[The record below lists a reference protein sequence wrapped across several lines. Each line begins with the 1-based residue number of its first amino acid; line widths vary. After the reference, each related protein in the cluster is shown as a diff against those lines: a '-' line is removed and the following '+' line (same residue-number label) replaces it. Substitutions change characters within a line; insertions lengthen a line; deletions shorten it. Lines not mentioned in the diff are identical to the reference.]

1 MMFDAIN
8 RFADTMAAFKSV
20 RESPEGKTEEI
31 DKCIQAFNKSVEQ
44 AKAHKLK
51 AKDKSIQEIYD
62 ASTKVL
68 KDTLDGLTKELE
80 KARNGMQFIQDYEN
94 SLNVVVFGKV
104 KAGKSYLGNLMMGN
118 AIRKLPT
125 KTSYDRLEQPK
136 VNVYDQGT
144 CTTQDK
150 LKEVTEENDA
160 SGGFG
165 FDNRD
170 ATRVSQLFGL
180 GGMTW
185 VDTPGFGSLTEEN
198 QELAR
203 ESVKNADLVIF
214 ASNSDAAGTQQDFQE
229 MKELYDMGKR
239 FLLVLTQSDT
249 LNDCDDDGNII
260 FDDDG
265 NIVQIPAPKSDDNR
279 RTTENCMKETL
290 KKHGIKLGDENI
302 LTISAFL
309 GLTALEKGDEALFE
323 SSNMG
328 KFWNLLSDITKDE
341 GKDLSKKTCGDR
353 VNTALQNLQDK
364 LEDAKKKLLDGNAS
378 REQQERDMKDKAA
391 LTIRDA
397 KDECSQKVASLIQ
410 EKSKKVEETK
420 EPFSAADLKQILS
433 KVVYETVMD
442 ACKKQ
447 FDAMAQMTKLSGYQE
462 KLKLDSIGDLAMRQD
477 KISYTYKR
485 VIEVERDPR
494 GLFEHIGAFFG
505 KDYYTHRTIG
515 ETREKTIDL
524 GVNVQEIQAKA
535 HSSLEKILEKQA
547 PQLIQEIID
556 YYSAPLRKMQDKA
569 LAAIQTAEKE
579 LEQLKC

>member
-8 RFADTMAAFKSV
+8 RFADTMANTVEKFKGV
-20 RESPEGKTEEI
+20 RESAEGKTEEI
-31 DKCIQAFNKSVEQ
+31 DKCIQAFNESVEQ

-80 KARNGMQFIQDYEN
+80 EARNGMQFIQDNED

-118 AIRKLPT
+118 AIRKLST

-136 VNVYDQGT
+136 VEVYDQGT

-165 FDNRD
+165 VDNRE
-170 ATRVSQLFGL
+170 ATRVIQLFHL
-180 GGMTW
+180 GAMTW
-185 VDTPGFGSLTEEN
+185 VDTPGFGSVTNEN

-203 ESVKNADLVIF
+203 EYVKNADLVIF
-214 ASNSDAAGTQQDFQE
+214 PSTSDAAGTKQDFQE
-229 MKELYDMGKR
+229 MKKLCDMGKR
-239 FLLVLTQSDT
+239 CLLVVTQSDT
-249 LNDCDDDGNII
+249 LEEDC
-260 FDDDG
+260 DDDG
-265 NIVQIPAPKSDDNR
+265 NIVQIPVPKSDDDR
-279 RTTENCMKETL
+279 RSTENYMKETL

-309 GLTALEKGDEALFE
+309 GLTALEKGEEDLFE

-328 KFWNLLSDITKDE
+328 KFWNLLSDITEQE
-341 GKDLSKKTCGDR
+341 GTILSKKAFGDR
-353 VNTALQNLQDK
+353 VNTALKSLQGK
-364 LEDAKKKLLDGNAS
+364 LKDAEKKLLEAKKS
-378 REQQERDMKDKAA
+378 QEQKESEMREKADH
-391 LTIRDA
+391 TIRDA

-410 EKSKKVEETK
+410 EKSKEVEETK
-420 EPFSAADLKQILS
+420 EPFSAANLNQILS

-447 FDAMAQMTKLSGYQE
+447 FDALAQMTKLSGYQE

-556 YYSAPLRKMQDKA
+556 YYSAPLREMQDEA
-569 LAAIQTAEKE
+569 FDAIQTAEKE

>member
-136 VNVYDQGT
+136 VKVYDQGT

-165 FDNRD
+165 VDNRG
-170 ATRVSQLFGL
+170 ATRVIQLFHL
-180 GGMTW
+180 GAMTW

-203 ESVKNADLVIF
+203 KHVKNADLVIF

-239 FLLVLTQSDT
+239 FLLVVTQSET
-249 LNDCDDDGNII
+249 LEEDCDDDGNII
-260 FDDDG
+260 
-265 NIVQIPAPKSDDNR
+265 QIPAPKSDDDR
-279 RTTENCMKETL
+279 SKTESYMKETL
-290 KKHGIKLGDENI
+290 KKYGIKLGDENI

-309 GLTALEKGDEALFE
+309 GLTALEKGEEALFE
-323 SSNMG
+323 GSNMG
-328 KFWNLLSDITKDE
+328 KFWNLLSDITEQE
-341 GKDLSKKTCGDR
+341 GTILSKKAFGDR
-353 VNTALQNLQDK
+353 VNTALQSLQDK

-378 REQQERDMKDKAA
+378 REQKERDMKKKAA

-397 KDECSQKVASLIQ
+397 KDECSQKVTNLIQ

-447 FDAMAQMTKLSGYQE
+447 FDAMAQMAKLSGYQE

-494 GLFEHIGAFFG
+494 GFFEHIGAFFG

-556 YYSAPLRKMQDKA
+556 YYSAPLREMQSKA

>member
-8 RFADTMAAFKSV
+8 RFADTMANTVEKFKGV
-20 RESPEGKTEEI
+20 RESAEGKTEEI
-31 DKCIQAFNKSVEQ
+31 DKCIQAFNESVEQ

-80 KARNGMQFIQDYEN
+80 EARNGMQFIQDNED

-136 VNVYDQGT
+136 VKVYDRGT

-165 FDNRD
+165 VDNRE
-170 ATRVSQLFGL
+170 ATRVIQLFHL
-180 GGMTW
+180 GAMTW
-185 VDTPGFGSLTEEN
+185 VDTPGFGSVTNEN

-203 ESVKNADLVIF
+203 EYVKNADLVIF
-214 ASNSDAAGTQQDFQE
+214 PSTSDAAGTKQDFQE
-229 MKELYDMGKR
+229 MKKLCDMGKR
-239 FLLVLTQSDT
+239 CLLVVTQSDT
-249 LNDCDDDGNII
+249 LEEDC
-260 FDDDG
+260 DDDG
-265 NIVQIPAPKSDDNR
+265 NIVQIPVPKSDDDR
-279 RTTENCMKETL
+279 RSTENYMKETL

-309 GLTALEKGDEALFE
+309 GLTALEKGEEDLFE

-328 KFWNLLSDITKDE
+328 KFWNLLSDITEQE
-341 GKDLSKKTCGDR
+341 GTILSKKAFGDR
-353 VNTALQNLQDK
+353 VNTALKSLQGK
-364 LEDAKKKLLDGNAS
+364 LKDAEKKLLEAKKS
-378 REQQERDMKDKAA
+378 QEQKESEMREKAA
-391 LTIRDA
+391 HTIRDA

-447 FDAMAQMTKLSGYQE
+447 FDALAQMTKLSGYQE

-477 KISYTYKR
+477 KISYTRTR
-485 VIEVERDPR
+485 VIEVERNPR
-494 GLFEHIGAFFG
+494 GIWENIGSRIFH
-505 KDYYTHRTIG
+505 KTYYRAKTIG
-515 ETREKTIDL
+515 ETKEETIDL

-556 YYSAPLRKMQDKA
+556 YYSAPLREMQSKA

>member
-8 RFADTMAAFKSV
+8 RFANTMADTVTKFKGV
-20 RESPEGKTEEI
+20 RESAEGKTEEI
-31 DKCIQAFNKSVEQ
+31 EQCIETFNKSVEK

-62 ASTKVL
+62 VSTKVL
-68 KDTLDGLTKELE
+68 KNTLDGLTKELE
-80 KARNGMQFIQDYEN
+80 EARNGMQFIQDYED

-118 AIRKLPT
+118 AIRKLHT

-136 VNVYDQGT
+136 VKVYDQGT

-165 FDNRD
+165 VDNRE
-170 ATRVSQLFGL
+170 ATRVIQLFHL
-180 GGMTW
+180 GAMTW

-203 ESVKNADLVIF
+203 KHVKNADLVIF

-249 LNDCDDDGNII
+249 LDEDCDDDGNII
-260 FDDDG
+260 P
-265 NIVQIPAPKSDDNR
+265 ILVPKSDDDR
-279 RTTENCMKETL
+279 RSTENYMKKALGEN
-290 KKHGIKLGDENI
+290 GIRLGDENI

-309 GLTALEKGDEALFE
+309 GLTALEKGEEALFE

-328 KFWNLLSDITKDE
+328 KFWNLLSDITEQE
-341 GKDLSKKTCGDR
+341 GTILSKKAFGDR
-353 VNTALQNLQDK
+353 VNTALQSLQDK
-364 LEDAKKKLLDGNAS
+364 LKDAEKKLLDGNAS
-378 REQQERDMKDKAA
+378 REQKERDMKKKAA

-447 FDAMAQMTKLSGYQE
+447 FDAMAQMEKLSGYQE

-494 GLFEHIGAFFG
+494 GFFEHIGAFFG

-556 YYSAPLRKMQDKA
+556 YYSAPLREMQDEA
-569 LAAIQTAEKE
+569 LDAIQTAEKE

>member
-8 RFADTMAAFKSV
+8 RFADTMANTVEKFKGV
-20 RESPEGKTEEI
+20 RESAEGKTEEI
-31 DKCIQAFNKSVEQ
+31 GKCIQAFNKSVEQ

-80 KARNGMQFIQDYEN
+80 EARNGMQFILDNEN

-136 VNVYDQGT
+136 VKVYDRGT

-165 FDNRD
+165 VDNRE
-170 ATRVSQLFGL
+170 ATRVIQLFHL
-180 GGMTW
+180 GAMTW

-203 ESVKNADLVIF
+203 EYVKNADLVIF

-249 LNDCDDDGNII
+249 LDEDCDDDGNII
-260 FDDDG
+260 P
-265 NIVQIPAPKSDDNR
+265 ILVPKSDDDR
-279 RTTENCMKETL
+279 RSTENYMKKALGEN
-290 KKHGIKLGDENI
+290 GIRLGDENI

-309 GLTALEKGDEALFE
+309 GLTALEKGEEALFE

-328 KFWNLLSDITKDE
+328 KFWNLLSDITEQE
-341 GKDLSKKTCGDR
+341 GTILSKKAFGDR
-353 VNTALQNLQDK
+353 VNTALQSLQDK
-364 LEDAKKKLLDGNAS
+364 LKDAEKKLLDGNAS
-378 REQQERDMKDKAA
+378 REQKERDMKKKAA

-447 FDAMAQMTKLSGYQE
+447 FDAMAQMEKLSGYQE

-494 GLFEHIGAFFG
+494 GFFEHIGAFFG

-556 YYSAPLRKMQDKA
+556 YYSAPLREMQDEAFDA
-569 LAAIQTAEKE
+569 LQTAEKE

>member
-1 MMFDAIN
+1 M
-8 RFADTMAAFKSV
+8 K
-20 RESPEGKTEEI
+20 
-31 DKCIQAFNKSVEQ
+31 QART
-44 AKAHKLK
+44 HKLK
-51 AKDKSIQEIYD
+51 AQDKSIQEIYD

-80 KARNGMQFIQDYEN
+80 EARSGMQFIQDNEN

-136 VNVYDQGT
+136 VKVYDQGT

-165 FDNRD
+165 VNNRE
-170 ATRVSQLFGL
+170 ATRVIQLFHL
-180 GGMTW
+180 GAMTW

-249 LNDCDDDGNII
+249 LDEDCDDYGNIKPI
-260 FDDDG
+260 L
-265 NIVQIPAPKSDDNR
+265 VPKSDDDR
-279 RTTENCMKETL
+279 RSTENYMKETL

-309 GLTALEKGDEALFE
+309 GLTALEKGEEARFE

-328 KFWNLLSDITKDE
+328 KLWNLLSDITEQE
-341 GKDLSKKTCGDR
+341 GTILSKKAFGDR
-353 VNTALQNLQDK
+353 VNTALQSLQDK
-364 LEDAKKKLLDGNAS
+364 LEDAEKKLLDGNAS
-378 REQQERDMKDKAA
+378 REQKERDMKKKAA

-410 EKSKKVEETK
+410 EKSKEVEETK

-447 FDAMAQMTKLSGYQE
+447 FDAMAQMAKLSGYQE
-462 KLKLDSIGDLAMRQD
+462 KLKLDSIGDLAMRQE
-477 KISYTYKR
+477 KISYTRTR
-485 VIEVERDPR
+485 VIEVERNPR
-494 GLFEHIGAFFG
+494 GIRENIGSRIFH
-505 KDYYTHRTIG
+505 KTYYRAKTIG
-515 ETREKTIDL
+515 ETKEETIDL

-556 YYSAPLRKMQDKA
+556 YYSAPLREMQDEA
-569 LAAIQTAEKE
+569 FDAIQTAEKE

>member
-68 KDTLDGLTKELE
+68 KDTLDGLTKEVE
-80 KARNGMQFIQDYEN
+80 KARNGMHFIQDYEN

-118 AIRKLPT
+118 AIRKLHT

-136 VNVYDQGT
+136 VKVYDQGT

-165 FDNRD
+165 VDNRE
-170 ATRVSQLFGL
+170 ATRVIQLFHL
-180 GGMTW
+180 GAMTW

-203 ESVKNADLVIF
+203 EYVKNADLVIF

-239 FLLVLTQSDT
+239 FLLVLTQSDI
-249 LNDCDDDGNII
+249 LEEDCDDE
-260 FDDDG
+260 G
-265 NIVQIPAPKSDDNR
+265 NIVQNPAPKSDDDR
-279 RTTENCMKETL
+279 RSTENYMKETL

-309 GLTALEKGDEALFE
+309 GLTALEKGEEALFE

-328 KFWNLLSDITKDE
+328 KFWNLLSDITEQE
-341 GKDLSKKTCGDR
+341 GTILSKKAFGDR
-353 VNTALQNLQDK
+353 VNTALQSLQDK
-364 LEDAKKKLLDGNAS
+364 LEDAEKKLLDGNAS
-378 REQQERDMKDKAA
+378 REQKERDMKKKAA

-410 EKSKKVEETK
+410 EKSKEVEETK

-447 FDAMAQMTKLSGYQE
+447 FDALAQMTKLSGYQE

-494 GLFEHIGAFFG
+494 GFFEHIGAFFG

-556 YYSAPLRKMQDKA
+556 YYSAPLREMQSKA

>member
-8 RFADTMAAFKSV
+8 RFANTMADTVTKFKGV
-20 RESPEGKTEEI
+20 RESAEGKTEEI
-31 DKCIQAFNKSVEQ
+31 EQCIETFNKSVEK

-62 ASTKVL
+62 VSTKVL
-68 KDTLDGLTKELE
+68 KNTLDGLKKELE
-80 KARNGMQFIQDYEN
+80 EAKDGMQFIQDYED

-118 AIRKLPT
+118 AIRKLHT

-136 VNVYDQGT
+136 VKVYDQGT

-165 FDNRD
+165 VDNRE
-170 ATRVSQLFGL
+170 ATRVIQLFHL
-180 GGMTW
+180 GAMTW

-203 ESVKNADLVIF
+203 KHVKNADLVIF

-239 FLLVLTQSDT
+239 FLLVVTQSDT
-249 LNDCDDDGNII
+249 LEEDC
-260 FDDDG
+260 DDDG

-279 RTTENCMKETL
+279 RTTENYMKETL

-309 GLTALEKGDEALFE
+309 GLTALEKEEEDLFE

-328 KFWNLLSDITKDE
+328 KFWNLLSDITEQE
-341 GKDLSKKTCGDR
+341 GTILSKKAFGDR
-353 VNTALQNLQDK
+353 VNTALKSLQGK
-364 LEDAKKKLLDGNAS
+364 LKDAEKKLLEAKKS
-378 REQQERDMKDKAA
+378 QKQKERDMKKKAA

-410 EKSKKVEETK
+410 EKSKEVEETK

-447 FDAMAQMTKLSGYQE
+447 FDAMAQMEKLSGYQE

-494 GLFEHIGAFFG
+494 GFFEHIGAFFG

-556 YYSAPLRKMQDKA
+556 YYSAPLREMQDEA
-569 LAAIQTAEKE
+569 FDAIQTAEKE

>member
-8 RFADTMAAFKSV
+8 RFADTMANTVEKFKGV
-20 RESPEGKTEEI
+20 RESAEGKTEEI
-31 DKCIQAFNKSVEQ
+31 DQCIQAFNESVEQ

-80 KARNGMQFIQDYEN
+80 EARNGMQFILDNEN

-136 VNVYDQGT
+136 VKVYDRGT

-165 FDNRD
+165 VDNRE
-170 ATRVSQLFGL
+170 ATRVIQLFHL
-180 GGMTW
+180 GAMTW

-203 ESVKNADLVIF
+203 EYVKNADLVIF

-249 LNDCDDDGNII
+249 LDEDCDDDGNII
-260 FDDDG
+260 P
-265 NIVQIPAPKSDDNR
+265 ILVPKSDDDR
-279 RTTENCMKETL
+279 RSTENYMKKALGEN
-290 KKHGIKLGDENI
+290 GIRLGDENI

-309 GLTALEKGDEALFE
+309 GLTALEKGEEALFE

-328 KFWNLLSDITKDE
+328 KFWNLLSDITEQE
-341 GKDLSKKTCGDR
+341 GTILSKKAFGDR
-353 VNTALQNLQDK
+353 VNTALQSLQDK
-364 LEDAKKKLLDGNAS
+364 LKDAEKKLLDGNAS
-378 REQQERDMKDKAA
+378 REQKERDMKKKAA

-447 FDAMAQMTKLSGYQE
+447 FDAMAQMEKLSGYQE

-494 GLFEHIGAFFG
+494 GFFEHIGAFFG

-556 YYSAPLRKMQDKA
+556 YYSAPLREMQDEA
-569 LAAIQTAEKE
+569 FDAIQTAEKE

>member
-8 RFADTMAAFKSV
+8 RFADTMANTVEKFKGV
-20 RESPEGKTEEI
+20 RESAEGKTEEI
-31 DKCIQAFNKSVEQ
+31 DKCIQAFNESVEQ

-80 KARNGMQFIQDYEN
+80 EARNGMQFIQNNED

-118 AIRKLPT
+118 AIRKLST

-136 VNVYDQGT
+136 VEVYDQGT

-165 FDNRD
+165 VDNRE
-170 ATRVSQLFGL
+170 ATRVIQLFHL
-180 GGMTW
+180 GAMTW
-185 VDTPGFGSLTEEN
+185 VDTPGFGSVTNEN

-203 ESVKNADLVIF
+203 EYVKNADLVIF
-214 ASNSDAAGTQQDFQE
+214 PSTSDAAGTKQDFQE
-229 MKELYDMGKR
+229 MKKLCDMGKR
-239 FLLVLTQSDT
+239 CLLVVTQSDT
-249 LNDCDDDGNII
+249 LEEDC
-260 FDDDG
+260 DDDG
-265 NIVQIPAPKSDDNR
+265 NIVQIPVPKSDDDR
-279 RTTENCMKETL
+279 RSTENYMKETL

-309 GLTALEKGDEALFE
+309 GLTALEKEDEDLFE

-328 KFWNLLSDITKDE
+328 KFWNLLSDITEQE
-341 GKDLSKKTCGDR
+341 GTILSKKAFGDR
-353 VNTALQNLQDK
+353 VNTALKSLQDK

-378 REQQERDMKDKAA
+378 REQQERDMKKKAT
-391 LTIRDA
+391 LMIRDA
-397 KDECSQKVASLIQ
+397 KDECSQKMTNLIR
-410 EKSKKVEETK
+410 EKSKEVEKTK
-420 EPFSAADLKQILS
+420 ESFSAADLKQILS

-447 FDAMAQMTKLSGYQE
+447 FDAMAQMAKLSGYQE

-556 YYSAPLRKMQDKA
+556 YYSAPLREMQDEA
-569 LAAIQTAEKE
+569 LDAIQTAEKE

>member
-8 RFADTMAAFKSV
+8 RFADTMANTVEKFKGV
-20 RESPEGKTEEI
+20 RESAEGKTEEI
-31 DKCIQAFNKSVEQ
+31 DKCIQAFNESVEQ

-80 KARNGMQFIQDYEN
+80 EARNGMQFIQDNED

-118 AIRKLPT
+118 AIRKLST

-136 VNVYDQGT
+136 VEVYDQGT

-165 FDNRD
+165 VDNRE
-170 ATRVSQLFGL
+170 ATRVIQLFHL
-180 GGMTW
+180 GAMTW
-185 VDTPGFGSLTEEN
+185 VDTPGFGSVTNEN

-203 ESVKNADLVIF
+203 EYVKNADLVIF
-214 ASNSDAAGTQQDFQE
+214 PSTSDAAGTKQDFQE
-229 MKELYDMGKR
+229 MKKLCDMGKR
-239 FLLVLTQSDT
+239 CLLVVTQSDT
-249 LNDCDDDGNII
+249 LEEDC
-260 FDDDG
+260 DDDG
-265 NIVQIPAPKSDDNR
+265 NIVQIPVPKSDDDR
-279 RTTENCMKETL
+279 RSTENYMKETL

-309 GLTALEKGDEALFE
+309 GLTALEKGEEDLFE

-328 KFWNLLSDITKDE
+328 KFWNLLSDITEQE
-341 GKDLSKKTCGDR
+341 GTILSKKAFGDR
-353 VNTALQNLQDK
+353 VNTALKSLQGK
-364 LEDAKKKLLDGNAS
+364 LKDAEKKLLEAKKS
-378 REQQERDMKDKAA
+378 QEQKESEMREKAA
-391 LTIRDA
+391 HTIRDA

-410 EKSKKVEETK
+410 EKSKEVEETK
-420 EPFSAADLKQILS
+420 EPFSAADLNQILS

>member
-8 RFADTMAAFKSV
+8 RFADTMANTVEKFKGV
-20 RESPEGKTEEI
+20 RESAEGKTEEI
-31 DKCIQAFNKSVEQ
+31 DQCIKTFKKDVKQART
-44 AKAHKLK
+44 HKLK
-51 AKDKSIQEIYD
+51 AQDKSIQEIYD

-80 KARNGMQFIQDYEN
+80 EARSGMQFIQDNEN

-136 VNVYDQGT
+136 VKVYDQGT

-165 FDNRD
+165 VNNRE
-170 ATRVSQLFGL
+170 ATRVIQLFHL
-180 GGMTW
+180 GAMTW

-249 LNDCDDDGNII
+249 LDEDCDDYGNIKPI
-260 FDDDG
+260 L
-265 NIVQIPAPKSDDNR
+265 VPKSDDDR
-279 RTTENCMKETL
+279 RSTENYMKETL

-309 GLTALEKGDEALFE
+309 GLTALEKGEEARFE

-328 KFWNLLSDITKDE
+328 KLWNLLSDITEQE
-341 GKDLSKKTCGDR
+341 GTILSKKAFGDR
-353 VNTALQNLQDK
+353 VNTALQSLQDK
-364 LEDAKKKLLDGNAS
+364 LEDAEKKLLDGNAS
-378 REQQERDMKDKAA
+378 REQKERDMKKKAA

-410 EKSKKVEETK
+410 EKSKEVEETK

-433 KVVYETVMD
+433 KVVYEPAMD

-447 FDAMAQMTKLSGYQE
+447 VDAMA
-462 KLKLDSIGDLAMRQD
+462 
-477 KISYTYKR
+477 
-485 VIEVERDPR
+485 
-494 GLFEHIGAFFG
+494 
-505 KDYYTHRTIG
+505 
-515 ETREKTIDL
+515 
-524 GVNVQEIQAKA
+524 
-535 HSSLEKILEKQA
+535 
-547 PQLIQEIID
+547 
-556 YYSAPLRKMQDKA
+556 
-569 LAAIQTAEKE
+569 
-579 LEQLKC
+579 

>member
-8 RFADTMAAFKSV
+8 RFADTMANTVEKFKGV
-20 RESPEGKTEEI
+20 RESAEGKTEEI
-31 DKCIQAFNKSVEQ
+31 DKCIQAFNESVEQ

-80 KARNGMQFIQDYEN
+80 EARNGMQFIQDNED

-118 AIRKLPT
+118 AIRKLST

-136 VNVYDQGT
+136 VEVYDQGT

-165 FDNRD
+165 VDNRE
-170 ATRVSQLFGL
+170 ATRVIQLFHL
-180 GGMTW
+180 GAMTW
-185 VDTPGFGSLTEEN
+185 VDTPGFGSVTNEN

-203 ESVKNADLVIF
+203 EYVKNADLVIF
-214 ASNSDAAGTQQDFQE
+214 PSTSDAAGTKQDFQE
-229 MKELYDMGKR
+229 MKKLCDMGKR
-239 FLLVLTQSDT
+239 CLLVVTQSDT
-249 LNDCDDDGNII
+249 LEEDC
-260 FDDDG
+260 DDDG
-265 NIVQIPAPKSDDNR
+265 NIVQIPVPKSDDDR
-279 RTTENCMKETL
+279 RSTENYMKETL

-309 GLTALEKGDEALFE
+309 GLTALEKGEEDLFE

-328 KFWNLLSDITKDE
+328 KFWNLLSDITEQE
-341 GKDLSKKTCGDR
+341 GTILSKKAFGDR
-353 VNTALQNLQDK
+353 VNTALQSLQGK
-364 LEDAKKKLLDGNAS
+364 LKDAEKKLLEAKKS
-378 REQQERDMKDKAA
+378 QEQKESEMREKAA
-391 LTIRDA
+391 HTIRDA

-410 EKSKKVEETK
+410 EKSKEVEETK
-420 EPFSAADLKQILS
+420 EPFSAADLNQILS

>member
-8 RFADTMAAFKSV
+8 RFADTMANTVEKFKGV
-20 RESPEGKTEEI
+20 RESAEGKTEEI
-31 DKCIQAFNKSVEQ
+31 DQCIKTFEKDVKQART
-44 AKAHKLK
+44 HKLK
-51 AKDKSIQEIYD
+51 AQDKSIQEIYD

-80 KARNGMQFIQDYEN
+80 EARNGMQFIQDNED

-118 AIRKLPT
+118 AIRKLST

-136 VNVYDQGT
+136 VEVYDQGT

-165 FDNRD
+165 VDNRE
-170 ATRVSQLFGL
+170 ATRVIQLFHL
-180 GGMTW
+180 GAMTW
-185 VDTPGFGSLTEEN
+185 VDTPGFGSVTNEN

-203 ESVKNADLVIF
+203 EYVKNADLVIF
-214 ASNSDAAGTQQDFQE
+214 PSTSDAAGTKQDFQE
-229 MKELYDMGKR
+229 MKKLCDMGKR
-239 FLLVLTQSDT
+239 CLLVVTQSDT
-249 LNDCDDDGNII
+249 LEEDC
-260 FDDDG
+260 DDDG
-265 NIVQIPAPKSDDNR
+265 NIVQIPVPKSDDDR
-279 RTTENCMKETL
+279 RSTENYMKETL

-309 GLTALEKGDEALFE
+309 GLTALEKGEEDLFE

-328 KFWNLLSDITKDE
+328 KFWNLLSDITEQE
-341 GKDLSKKTCGDR
+341 GTILSKKAFGDR
-353 VNTALQNLQDK
+353 VNTALKSLQGK
-364 LEDAKKKLLDGNAS
+364 LKDAEKKLLEAKKS
-378 REQQERDMKDKAA
+378 QEQKESEMREKAA
-391 LTIRDA
+391 HTIRDA

-410 EKSKKVEETK
+410 EKSKEVEETK
-420 EPFSAADLKQILS
+420 EPFSAADLNQILS

-477 KISYTYKR
+477 KISYTRTR
-485 VIEVERDPR
+485 VIEVERNPR
-494 GLFEHIGAFFG
+494 GILENIGSRIFH
-505 KDYYTHRTIG
+505 KTYYRAKTIG
-515 ETREKTIDL
+515 ETKEETIDL

-556 YYSAPLRKMQDKA
+556 YYSAPLREMQDKA

>member
-8 RFADTMAAFKSV
+8 RFADTMANTVEKFKGV
-20 RESPEGKTEEI
+20 RESAEGKTEEI

-80 KARNGMQFIQDYEN
+80 EARDGMQFIQDNEN

-118 AIRKLPT
+118 AIRKLHT

-136 VNVYDQGT
+136 VKVYDQGT

-165 FDNRD
+165 VDNRE
-170 ATRVSQLFGL
+170 ATRVIQLFHL
-180 GGMTW
+180 GAMTW

-203 ESVKNADLVIF
+203 KHVKNADLVIF

-239 FLLVLTQSDT
+239 FLLVVTQSDT
-249 LNDCDDDGNII
+249 LEEDCDDDGNII
-260 FDDDG
+260 
-265 NIVQIPAPKSDDNR
+265 QIPAPKSDDDR
-279 RTTENCMKETL
+279 SKTESYMKETL
-290 KKHGIKLGDENI
+290 KKYGIKLGDENI

-309 GLTALEKGDEALFE
+309 GLTALEKGEEALFE

-328 KFWNLLSDITKDE
+328 KFWNLLSDITEQE
-341 GKDLSKKTCGDR
+341 GTILSKKTFGDR
-353 VNTALQNLQDK
+353 VNTALQSLQDK

-378 REQQERDMKDKAA
+378 REQQERDMKKKAT
-391 LTIRDA
+391 LMIRDA
-397 KDECSQKVASLIQ
+397 KDECSQKMTNLIR
-410 EKSKKVEETK
+410 EKSKEVEKTK
-420 EPFSAADLKQILS
+420 ESFSAADLNQILS

-447 FDAMAQMTKLSGYQE
+447 FDALAQMTKLSGYQE

-494 GLFEHIGAFFG
+494 GFFEHIGAFFG

-556 YYSAPLRKMQDKA
+556 YYSAPLREMQSKA

>member
-8 RFADTMAAFKSV
+8 RFADTMANTVEKFKGV
-20 RESPEGKTEEI
+20 RESAEGKTEEI
-31 DKCIQAFNKSVEQ
+31 DKCIQTFNKSVEQ

-80 KARNGMQFIQDYEN
+80 EARDGMQFIQDNEN

-125 KTSYDRLEQPK
+125 KTNYDRLEQPK
-136 VNVYDQGT
+136 VKVYDQGT

-165 FDNRD
+165 VDNRE
-170 ATRVSQLFGL
+170 ATRVIQLFHL
-180 GGMTW
+180 GAMTW

-203 ESVKNADLVIF
+203 KHVKNADLVIF

-239 FLLVLTQSDT
+239 FLLVVTQSDT
-249 LNDCDDDGNII
+249 LEEDCDDDGNII
-260 FDDDG
+260 
-265 NIVQIPAPKSDDNR
+265 QIPAPKSDDDR
-279 RTTENCMKETL
+279 SKTESYMKETL
-290 KKHGIKLGDENI
+290 KKYGIKLGDENI

-309 GLTALEKGDEALFE
+309 GLTALEKGEEALFE

-328 KFWNLLSDITKDE
+328 KFWNLLSDITEQE
-341 GKDLSKKTCGDR
+341 GTILSKKTFGDR
-353 VNTALQNLQDK
+353 VNTALQSLQDK

-378 REQQERDMKDKAA
+378 REQQERDMKKKAT
-391 LTIRDA
+391 LMIRDA
-397 KDECSQKVASLIQ
+397 KDECSQKMTNLIR
-410 EKSKKVEETK
+410 EKSKEVEKTK
-420 EPFSAADLKQILS
+420 ESFSAADLNQILS

-447 FDAMAQMTKLSGYQE
+447 FDALAQMTKLSGYQE

-494 GLFEHIGAFFG
+494 GFFEHIGAFFG

-556 YYSAPLRKMQDKA
+556 YYSAPLREMQSKA

>member
-8 RFADTMAAFKSV
+8 RFADTMANTVEKFKGV
-20 RESPEGKTEEI
+20 RESAEGKTEEI
-31 DKCIQAFNKSVEQ
+31 DQCIKTFKKDVKQART
-44 AKAHKLK
+44 HKLK
-51 AKDKSIQEIYD
+51 AQDKSIQEIYD

-80 KARNGMQFIQDYEN
+80 EARSGMQFIQDNEN

-136 VNVYDQGT
+136 VKVYDQGT

-165 FDNRD
+165 VNNRE
-170 ATRVSQLFGL
+170 ATRVIQLFHL
-180 GGMTW
+180 GAMTW

-249 LNDCDDDGNII
+249 LDEDCDDYGNIKPI
-260 FDDDG
+260 L
-265 NIVQIPAPKSDDNR
+265 VPKSDDDR
-279 RTTENCMKETL
+279 RSTENYMKETL

-309 GLTALEKGDEALFE
+309 GLTALEKGEEALFE

-328 KFWNLLSDITKDE
+328 KFWNLLSDITEQE
-341 GKDLSKKTCGDR
+341 GTILSKKAFGDR
-353 VNTALQNLQDK
+353 VNTALQSLQDK
-364 LEDAKKKLLDGNAS
+364 LKDAEKKLLDGNAS
-378 REQQERDMKDKAA
+378 REQKERDMKKKAA

-410 EKSKKVEETK
+410 EKSKEVEETK

-494 GLFEHIGAFFG
+494 GFFEHIGAFFG

-556 YYSAPLRKMQDKA
+556 YYSAPLREMQDEA
-569 LAAIQTAEKE
+569 FDAIQTAEKE

>member
-8 RFADTMAAFKSV
+8 RFADTMANTVEKFKGV
-20 RESPEGKTEEI
+20 RESAEGKTEEI
-31 DKCIQAFNKSVEQ
+31 GKCIQAFNKSVEQ

-80 KARNGMQFIQDYEN
+80 EARNGMQFILDNEN

-136 VNVYDQGT
+136 VKVYDRGT

-165 FDNRD
+165 VDNRE
-170 ATRVSQLFGL
+170 ATRVIQLFHL
-180 GGMTW
+180 GAMTW

-203 ESVKNADLVIF
+203 EYVKNADLVIF

-249 LNDCDDDGNII
+249 LDEDCDDDGNII
-260 FDDDG
+260 P
-265 NIVQIPAPKSDDNR
+265 ILVPKSDDDR
-279 RTTENCMKETL
+279 RSTENYMKKVLGEN
-290 KKHGIKLGDENI
+290 GIRLGDENI

-309 GLTALEKGDEALFE
+309 GLTALEKGEEALFE

-328 KFWNLLSDITKDE
+328 KFWNLLSDITEQE
-341 GKDLSKKTCGDR
+341 GTILSKKAFGDR
-353 VNTALQNLQDK
+353 VNTALQSLQDK
-364 LEDAKKKLLDGNAS
+364 LKDAEKKLLDGNAS
-378 REQQERDMKDKAA
+378 REQKERDMKKKAA

-447 FDAMAQMTKLSGYQE
+447 FDAMAQMEKLSGYQE

-494 GLFEHIGAFFG
+494 GFFEHIGAFFG

>member
-8 RFADTMAAFKSV
+8 RFADTMANTVEKFKGV
-20 RESPEGKTEEI
+20 RESAEGKTEEI
-31 DKCIQAFNKSVEQ
+31 DKCIQAFNESVEQ

-80 KARNGMQFIQDYEN
+80 EARNGMQFIQDNED

-118 AIRKLPT
+118 AIRKLST

-136 VNVYDQGT
+136 VEVYDQGT

-165 FDNRD
+165 VDNRE
-170 ATRVSQLFGL
+170 ATRVIQLFHL
-180 GGMTW
+180 GAMTW
-185 VDTPGFGSLTEEN
+185 VDTPGFGSVTNEN

-203 ESVKNADLVIF
+203 EYVKNADLVIF
-214 ASNSDAAGTQQDFQE
+214 PSTSDAAGTKQDFQE
-229 MKELYDMGKR
+229 MKKLCDMGKR
-239 FLLVLTQSDT
+239 CLLVVTQSDT
-249 LNDCDDDGNII
+249 LEEDC
-260 FDDDG
+260 DDDG
-265 NIVQIPAPKSDDNR
+265 NIVQIPVPKSDDDR
-279 RTTENCMKETL
+279 RSTENYMKETL

-309 GLTALEKGDEALFE
+309 GLTALEKGEEDLFE

-328 KFWNLLSDITKDE
+328 KFWNLLSDITEQE
-341 GKDLSKKTCGDR
+341 GTILSKKAFGDR
-353 VNTALQNLQDK
+353 VNTALKSLQGK
-364 LEDAKKKLLDGNAS
+364 LKDAEKKLLEAKKS
-378 REQQERDMKDKAA
+378 QEQKESEMREKAA
-391 LTIRDA
+391 HTIRDA

-410 EKSKKVEETK
+410 EKSKEVEETK
-420 EPFSAADLKQILS
+420 EPFSAADLNQILS

-494 GLFEHIGAFFG
+494 GFFEHIGAFFG

-556 YYSAPLRKMQDKA
+556 YYSAPLREMQSKA

>member
-8 RFADTMAAFKSV
+8 RFADMMANTVEKFKGV
-20 RESPEGKTEEI
+20 RESAEGKTEEI
-31 DKCIQAFNKSVEQ
+31 DKCIQTFNKSVEQ

-80 KARNGMQFIQDYEN
+80 EARDGMQFIQDNEN

-125 KTSYDRLEQPK
+125 KTNYDRLEQPK
-136 VNVYDQGT
+136 VKVYDQGT

-165 FDNRD
+165 VDNRE
-170 ATRVSQLFGL
+170 ATRVIQLFHL
-180 GGMTW
+180 GAMTW

-203 ESVKNADLVIF
+203 KHVKNADLVIF

-239 FLLVLTQSDT
+239 FLLVVTQSDT
-249 LNDCDDDGNII
+249 LEEDCDDDGNII
-260 FDDDG
+260 
-265 NIVQIPAPKSDDNR
+265 QIPAPKSDDDR
-279 RTTENCMKETL
+279 SKTESYMKETL
-290 KKHGIKLGDENI
+290 KKYGIKLGDENI

-309 GLTALEKGDEALFE
+309 GLTALEKGEEALFE

-328 KFWNLLSDITKDE
+328 KFWNLLSDITEQE
-341 GKDLSKKTCGDR
+341 GTILSKKTFGDR
-353 VNTALQNLQDK
+353 VNTALQSLQDK

-378 REQQERDMKDKAA
+378 REQQERDMKKKAT
-391 LTIRDA
+391 LMIRDA
-397 KDECSQKVASLIQ
+397 KDECSQKMTNLIR
-410 EKSKKVEETK
+410 EKSKEVEKTK
-420 EPFSAADLKQILS
+420 ESFSAVDLNQILS

-447 FDAMAQMTKLSGYQE
+447 FDALAQMTKLSGYQE

-494 GLFEHIGAFFG
+494 GFFEHIGAFFG

-556 YYSAPLRKMQDKA
+556 YYSAPLREMQSKA

>member
-8 RFADTMAAFKSV
+8 RFADTMANTVEKFKGV
-20 RESPEGKTEEI
+20 RESAEGKTEEI
-31 DKCIQAFNKSVEQ
+31 DKCIQTFNKSVEQ

-80 KARNGMQFIQDYEN
+80 EARDGMQFIQDNEN

-125 KTSYDRLEQPK
+125 KTNYDRLEQPK
-136 VNVYDQGT
+136 VKVYDQGT

-165 FDNRD
+165 VDNRE
-170 ATRVSQLFGL
+170 ATRVIQLFHL
-180 GGMTW
+180 GAMTW

-203 ESVKNADLVIF
+203 KHVKNADLVIF

-239 FLLVLTQSDT
+239 FLLVVTQSDT
-249 LNDCDDDGNII
+249 LEEDCDDDGNII
-260 FDDDG
+260 
-265 NIVQIPAPKSDDNR
+265 QIPAPKSDDDR
-279 RTTENCMKETL
+279 SKTESYMKETL
-290 KKHGIKLGDENI
+290 KKYGIKLGDENI

-309 GLTALEKGDEALFE
+309 GLTALEKGEEALFE
-323 SSNMG
+323 SRNMG
-328 KFWNLLSDITKDE
+328 KFWNLLSDITEQE
-341 GKDLSKKTCGDR
+341 GTILSKKTFGDR
-353 VNTALQNLQDK
+353 VNTALQSLQDK

-378 REQQERDMKDKAA
+378 REQQERDMKKKAT
-391 LTIRDA
+391 LMIRDA
-397 KDECSQKVASLIQ
+397 KDECSQKMTNLIR
-410 EKSKKVEETK
+410 EKSKEVEKTK
-420 EPFSAADLKQILS
+420 ESFSAADLNQILS

-447 FDAMAQMTKLSGYQE
+447 FDALAQMTKLSGYQE

-494 GLFEHIGAFFG
+494 GFFEHIGAFFG

-556 YYSAPLRKMQDKA
+556 YYSAPLREMQSKA

>member
-8 RFADTMAAFKSV
+8 RFADTMANTVEKFKGV
-20 RESPEGKTEEI
+20 RESAEGKTEEI
-31 DKCIQAFNKSVEQ
+31 DKCIQAFNESVEQ

-80 KARNGMQFIQDYEN
+80 EARNGMQFIQDNED

-118 AIRKLPT
+118 AIRKLST

-136 VNVYDQGT
+136 VEVYDQGT

-165 FDNRD
+165 VDNRE
-170 ATRVSQLFGL
+170 ATRVIQLFHL
-180 GGMTW
+180 GAMTW
-185 VDTPGFGSLTEEN
+185 VDTPGFGSVTNEN

-203 ESVKNADLVIF
+203 EYVKNADLVIF
-214 ASNSDAAGTQQDFQE
+214 PSTSDAAGTKQDFQE
-229 MKELYDMGKR
+229 MKKLCDMGKR
-239 FLLVLTQSDT
+239 CLLVVTQSDT
-249 LNDCDDDGNII
+249 LEEDC
-260 FDDDG
+260 DDDG
-265 NIVQIPAPKSDDNR
+265 NIVQIPVPKSDDDR
-279 RTTENCMKETL
+279 RSTENYMKETL

-309 GLTALEKGDEALFE
+309 GLTALEKGEEDLFE

-328 KFWNLLSDITKDE
+328 KFWNLLSDITEQE
-341 GKDLSKKTCGDR
+341 GTILSKKAFGDR
-353 VNTALQNLQDK
+353 VNTALKSLQGK
-364 LEDAKKKLLDGNAS
+364 LKDAEKKLLEAKQS
-378 REQQERDMKDKAA
+378 QEQKESEMREKAA
-391 LTIRDA
+391 HTIRDA

-410 EKSKKVEETK
+410 EKSKEVEETK
-420 EPFSAADLKQILS
+420 EPFSAADLNQILS

>member
-8 RFADTMAAFKSV
+8 RFADTMANTVEKFKGV
-20 RESPEGKTEEI
+20 RESAEGKTEEI
-31 DKCIQAFNKSVEQ
+31 DKCIQAFNESVEQ

-80 KARNGMQFIQDYEN
+80 EARNGMQFIQDYED

-118 AIRKLPT
+118 AIRKLHT

-136 VNVYDQGT
+136 VKVYDQGT

-165 FDNRD
+165 VDNRE
-170 ATRVSQLFGL
+170 ATRVIQLFHL
-180 GGMTW
+180 GAMTW

-203 ESVKNADLVIF
+203 KHVKNADLVIF

-239 FLLVLTQSDT
+239 FLLVVTQSDT
-249 LNDCDDDGNII
+249 LEEDCDDDGNII
-260 FDDDG
+260 
-265 NIVQIPAPKSDDNR
+265 QIPAPKSDDDR
-279 RTTENCMKETL
+279 SKTESYMKETL
-290 KKHGIKLGDENI
+290 KKYGIKLGDENI

-309 GLTALEKGDEALFE
+309 GLTALEKGEEALFE

-328 KFWNLLSDITKDE
+328 KFWNLLSDITEQE
-341 GKDLSKKTCGDR
+341 GTILSKKAFGDR
-353 VNTALQNLQDK
+353 VNTALKSLQGK
-364 LEDAKKKLLDGNAS
+364 LKDAEKKLLEAKKS
-378 REQQERDMKDKAA
+378 QEQKESEMREKAA
-391 LTIRDA
+391 HTIRDA

-410 EKSKKVEETK
+410 EKSKEVEETK
-420 EPFSAADLKQILS
+420 EPFSAADLNQILS

-556 YYSAPLRKMQDKA
+556 YYSAPLREMQDEA
-569 LAAIQTAEKE
+569 FDAIQTAEKE

>member
-8 RFADTMAAFKSV
+8 RFANTMADTVTKFKGV
-20 RESPEGKTEEI
+20 RESAEGKTEEI
-31 DKCIQAFNKSVEQ
+31 EQCIETFNKSVEK

-62 ASTKVL
+62 VSTKVL
-68 KDTLDGLTKELE
+68 KNTLDGLKKELE
-80 KARNGMQFIQDYEN
+80 EAKDGMQFIQDYED

-118 AIRKLPT
+118 AIRKLHT

-136 VNVYDQGT
+136 VKVYDQGT

-165 FDNRD
+165 VDNRE
-170 ATRVSQLFGL
+170 ATCVIQLFHL

-203 ESVKNADLVIF
+203 EYVKNADLVIF

-239 FLLVLTQSDT
+239 FLLVLTQSDI
-249 LNDCDDDGNII
+249 LEEDCDDE
-260 FDDDG
+260 G
-265 NIVQIPAPKSDDNR
+265 NIVQNPAPKSDDDR
-279 RTTENCMKETL
+279 SKTESYMKETL
-290 KKHGIKLGDENI
+290 KKYGIKLGDENI

-309 GLTALEKGDEALFE
+309 GLTALEKGEEALFE

-328 KFWNLLSDITKDE
+328 KFWNLLSDITEQE
-341 GKDLSKKTCGDR
+341 GTILSKKTFGDR
-353 VNTALQNLQDK
+353 VNTALQSLQGK
-364 LEDAKKKLLDGNAS
+364 LKDAEKKLLEAKKS
-378 REQQERDMKDKAA
+378 QEQKESEMREKAA

-410 EKSKKVEETK
+410 EKSKGVEETK
-420 EPFSAADLKQILS
+420 EPFSAADLNQILS

-447 FDAMAQMTKLSGYQE
+447 FDAMAQMTKLSCYQE

-494 GLFEHIGAFFG
+494 GFFEHIGAFFG

-556 YYSAPLRKMQDKA
+556 YYSAPLREMQDEA
-569 LAAIQTAEKE
+569 FDAIQTAEKE

>member
-8 RFADTMAAFKSV
+8 RFANTMADTVTKFKGV
-20 RESPEGKTEEI
+20 RESAEGKTEEI
-31 DKCIQAFNKSVEQ
+31 EQCIETFNKSVEK

-62 ASTKVL
+62 VSTKVL
-68 KDTLDGLTKELE
+68 KNTLDGLKKELE
-80 KARNGMQFIQDYEN
+80 EAKDGMQFIQDNEN

-136 VNVYDQGT
+136 VKVYDQGT

-165 FDNRD
+165 VDNRE
-170 ATRVSQLFGL
+170 ATRVIQLFHL
-180 GGMTW
+180 GAMTW

-203 ESVKNADLVIF
+203 EYVKNADLVIF

-249 LNDCDDDGNII
+249 LDEDCDDEGKIKPRL
-260 FDDDG
+260 
-265 NIVQIPAPKSDDNR
+265 VPKSDDDR
-279 RTTENCMKETL
+279 RSTENYMKETL

-309 GLTALEKGDEALFE
+309 GLTALEKGEEALFE

-328 KFWNLLSDITKDE
+328 KFWNLLSDITEQE
-341 GKDLSKKTCGDR
+341 GTILSKKAFGDR
-353 VNTALQNLQDK
+353 VNTALQSLQDK
-364 LEDAKKKLLDGNAS
+364 LEDAEKKLLDGNAS
-378 REQQERDMKDKAA
+378 REQKERDMKKKAA

-410 EKSKKVEETK
+410 EKSKEVEETK
-420 EPFSAADLKQILS
+420 EPFSAADLNQILS

-494 GLFEHIGAFFG
+494 GFFEHIGAFFG

-556 YYSAPLRKMQDKA
+556 YYSAPLREMQDEA
-569 LAAIQTAEKE
+569 FDAIQTAEKE

>member
-8 RFADTMAAFKSV
+8 RFADTMANTVEKFKGV
-20 RESPEGKTEEI
+20 RESAEGKTEEI
-31 DKCIQAFNKSVEQ
+31 DKCIQAFNESVEQ

-80 KARNGMQFIQDYEN
+80 EARNGMQFIQDNED

-118 AIRKLPT
+118 AIRKLST

-136 VNVYDQGT
+136 VEVYDQGT

-165 FDNRD
+165 VDNRE
-170 ATRVSQLFGL
+170 ATRVIQLFHL
-180 GGMTW
+180 GAMTW
-185 VDTPGFGSLTEEN
+185 VDTPGFGSVTNEN

-203 ESVKNADLVIF
+203 EYVKNADLVIF
-214 ASNSDAAGTQQDFQE
+214 PSTSDAAGTKQDFQE
-229 MKELYDMGKR
+229 MKKLCDMGKR
-239 FLLVLTQSDT
+239 CLLVVTQSDT
-249 LNDCDDDGNII
+249 LEEDC
-260 FDDDG
+260 DDDG
-265 NIVQIPAPKSDDNR
+265 NIVQIPVPKSDDDR
-279 RTTENCMKETL
+279 RSTENYMKETL

-309 GLTALEKGDEALFE
+309 GLTALEKGEEDLFE

-328 KFWNLLSDITKDE
+328 KFWNLLSDITEQE
-341 GKDLSKKTCGDR
+341 GTILSKKAFGDR
-353 VNTALQNLQDK
+353 VNTALKSLQGK
-364 LEDAKKKLLDGNAS
+364 LKDAEKKLLEAKKS
-378 REQQERDMKDKAA
+378 QEQKESEMREKAA
-391 LTIRDA
+391 HTIRDA

-410 EKSKKVEETK
+410 EKSKEVEETK
-420 EPFSAADLKQILS
+420 EPFSAANLNQILS

-477 KISYTYKR
+477 KISYTRTR
-485 VIEVERDPR
+485 VIEVERNPR
-494 GLFEHIGAFFG
+494 GILENIGSRIFH
-505 KDYYTHRTIG
+505 KTYYRAKTIG
-515 ETREKTIDL
+515 ETKEETIDL

-556 YYSAPLRKMQDKA
+556 YYSAPLREMQDKA

>member
-8 RFADTMAAFKSV
+8 RFADTMANTVEKFKGV
-20 RESPEGKTEEI
+20 RESAEGKTEEI
-31 DKCIQAFNKSVEQ
+31 DKCIQAFNESVEQ

-80 KARNGMQFIQDYEN
+80 EARNGMQFIQDNED

-118 AIRKLPT
+118 AIRKLST

-136 VNVYDQGT
+136 VEVYDQGT

-165 FDNRD
+165 VDNRE
-170 ATRVSQLFGL
+170 ATRVIQLFHL
-180 GGMTW
+180 GAMTW
-185 VDTPGFGSLTEEN
+185 VDTPGFGSVTNEN

-203 ESVKNADLVIF
+203 EYVKNADLVIF
-214 ASNSDAAGTQQDFQE
+214 PSTSDAAGTKQDFQE
-229 MKELYDMGKR
+229 MKKLCDMGKR
-239 FLLVLTQSDT
+239 CLLVVTQSDT
-249 LNDCDDDGNII
+249 LEEDC
-260 FDDDG
+260 DDDG
-265 NIVQIPAPKSDDNR
+265 NIVQIPVPKSDDDR
-279 RTTENCMKETL
+279 RSTENYMKETL

-309 GLTALEKGDEALFE
+309 GLTALEKGEEDLFE

-328 KFWNLLSDITKDE
+328 KFWNLLSDITEQE
-341 GKDLSKKTCGDR
+341 GTILSKKAFGDR
-353 VNTALQNLQDK
+353 VNTALKSLQGK
-364 LEDAKKKLLDGNAS
+364 LKDAEKKLLEAKKS
-378 REQQERDMKDKAA
+378 QEQKESEMREKAA
-391 LTIRDA
+391 HTIRDA

-447 FDAMAQMTKLSGYQE
+447 FDAMAQMAKLSGYQE

-494 GLFEHIGAFFG
+494 GFFEHIGAFFG

-556 YYSAPLRKMQDKA
+556 YYSAPLREMQSKA

>member
-8 RFADTMAAFKSV
+8 RFADTMANTVEKFKGV
-20 RESPEGKTEEI
+20 RESAEGKTEEI
-31 DKCIQAFNKSVEQ
+31 DKCIQTFNKSVEQ

-80 KARNGMQFIQDYEN
+80 EARDGMQFIQDNEN

-125 KTSYDRLEQPK
+125 KTNYDRLEQPK
-136 VNVYDQGT
+136 VKVYDQGT

-165 FDNRD
+165 VDNRE
-170 ATRVSQLFGL
+170 ATRVIQLFHL
-180 GGMTW
+180 GAMTW

-203 ESVKNADLVIF
+203 KHVKNADLVIF

-229 MKELYDMGKR
+229 MKELYDMGKC
-239 FLLVLTQSDT
+239 FLLVVTQSDT
-249 LNDCDDDGNII
+249 LEEDCDDDGNII
-260 FDDDG
+260 
-265 NIVQIPAPKSDDNR
+265 QIPAPKSDDDR
-279 RTTENCMKETL
+279 SKTESYMKETL
-290 KKHGIKLGDENI
+290 KKYGIKLGDENI

-309 GLTALEKGDEALFE
+309 GLTALEKGEEALFE

-328 KFWNLLSDITKDE
+328 KFWNLLSDITEQE
-341 GKDLSKKTCGDR
+341 GTILSKKTFGDR
-353 VNTALQNLQDK
+353 VNTALQSLQDK

-378 REQQERDMKDKAA
+378 REQQERDMKKKAT
-391 LTIRDA
+391 LMIRDA
-397 KDECSQKVASLIQ
+397 KDECSQKMTNLIR
-410 EKSKKVEETK
+410 EKSKEVEKTK
-420 EPFSAADLKQILS
+420 ESFSAADLNQILS

-447 FDAMAQMTKLSGYQE
+447 FDALAQMTKLSGYQE

-494 GLFEHIGAFFG
+494 GFFEHIGAFFG

-556 YYSAPLRKMQDKA
+556 YYSAPLREMQSKA

>member
-8 RFADTMAAFKSV
+8 RFANTMADTVTKFKGV
-20 RESPEGKTEEI
+20 RESAEGKTEEI
-31 DKCIQAFNKSVEQ
+31 EQCIETFNKSVEK

-62 ASTKVL
+62 VSTKVL
-68 KDTLDGLTKELE
+68 KNTLDGLKKELE
-80 KARNGMQFIQDYEN
+80 EAKDGMQFIQDYED

-118 AIRKLPT
+118 AIRKLHT

-136 VNVYDQGT
+136 VKVYDQGT

-165 FDNRD
+165 VDNRE
-170 ATRVSQLFGL
+170 ATRVIQLFHL
-180 GGMTW
+180 GAMTW

-203 ESVKNADLVIF
+203 KHVKNADLVIF

-239 FLLVLTQSDT
+239 FLLVVTQSDT
-249 LNDCDDDGNII
+249 LEEDCDDDGNII
-260 FDDDG
+260 
-265 NIVQIPAPKSDDNR
+265 QIPAPKSDDDR
-279 RTTENCMKETL
+279 SKTESYMKETL

-309 GLTALEKGDEALFE
+309 GLTALEKEDEDLFE

-328 KFWNLLSDITKDE
+328 KFWNLLSDITEQE
-341 GKDLSKKTCGDR
+341 GTILSKKAFGDR
-353 VNTALQNLQDK
+353 VNTALKSLQGK
-364 LEDAKKKLLDGNAS
+364 LKDAEKKLLEAKKS
-378 REQQERDMKDKAA
+378 QKQKESEMRKKAA

-410 EKSKKVEETK
+410 EKSKEVEETK

-556 YYSAPLRKMQDKA
+556 YYSAPLREMQDEA
-569 LAAIQTAEKE
+569 FDAIQTAEKK

>member
-136 VNVYDQGT
+136 VKVYDQGT

-165 FDNRD
+165 VDNRE
-170 ATRVSQLFGL
+170 ATRVIQLFRL

-249 LNDCDDDGNII
+249 LDEDCDDYGNIKPI
-260 FDDDG
+260 L
-265 NIVQIPAPKSDDNR
+265 VPKSDDDR
-279 RTTENCMKETL
+279 RSTENYMKETL

-309 GLTALEKGDEALFE
+309 GLTALEKGEEARFE

-328 KFWNLLSDITKDE
+328 KLWNLLSDITEQE
-341 GKDLSKKTCGDR
+341 GTILSKKAFGDR
-353 VNTALQNLQDK
+353 VNTALQSLQDK
-364 LEDAKKKLLDGNAS
+364 LEDAEKKLLDGNAS
-378 REQQERDMKDKAA
+378 REQKERDMKKKAA

-410 EKSKKVEETK
+410 EKSKEVEETK

-447 FDAMAQMTKLSGYQE
+447 FDAMAQMAKLSGYQE
-462 KLKLDSIGDLAMRQD
+462 KLKLDSIGDLAMRQE
-477 KISYTYKR
+477 KISYTRTR
-485 VIEVERDPR
+485 VIEVERNPR
-494 GLFEHIGAFFG
+494 GIRENIGSRIFH
-505 KDYYTHRTIG
+505 KTYYRAKTIG
-515 ETREKTIDL
+515 ETKEETIDL

-556 YYSAPLRKMQDKA
+556 YYSAPLREMQDEA
-569 LAAIQTAEKE
+569 FDAIQTAEKE

>member
-20 RESPEGKTEEI
+20 RESAEGKTEEI
-31 DKCIQAFNKSVEQ
+31 DKCIQAFNDSVEQ
-44 AKAHKLK
+44 AKAHKPK

-68 KDTLDGLTKELE
+68 KDTLDGLTKELKE
-80 KARNGMQFIQDYEN
+80 ARDGMQFIQKNED

-136 VNVYDQGT
+136 VEVYDQGT

-165 FDNRD
+165 VDNRE
-170 ATRVSQLFGL
+170 ATCVIQLFHL

-203 ESVKNADLVIF
+203 EYVKNADLVIF

-229 MKELYDMGKR
+229 MKKLCDMGKR
-239 FLLVLTQSDT
+239 CLLVVTQSDT
-249 LNDCDDDGNII
+249 LEEDC
-260 FDDDG
+260 DDDG
-265 NIVQIPAPKSDDNR
+265 NIVQIPAPKSDDDR
-279 RTTENCMKETL
+279 RTTENYMKETL

-341 GKDLSKKTCGDR
+341 GKDLSKKTFGDR
-353 VNTALQNLQDK
+353 VNTALRSLQGK
-364 LEDAKKKLLDGNAS
+364 LKDAEKKLLEAKKS
-378 REQQERDMKDKAA
+378 QEQKESEMREKAA
-391 LTIRDA
+391 FTIRDA
-397 KDECSQKVASLIQ
+397 KDECSQKVTNLIQ

-447 FDAMAQMTKLSGYQE
+447 FDAMAQMAKLSGYQE
-462 KLKLDSIGDLAMRQD
+462 KLKLDSIGDLAMRQE
-477 KISYTYKR
+477 KISYTRTR
-485 VIEVERDPR
+485 VIEVERNPR
-494 GLFEHIGAFFG
+494 GIWENIGSRIFH
-505 KDYYTHRTIG
+505 KTYYRAKTIG
-515 ETREKTIDL
+515 ETKEETIDL

>member
-8 RFADTMAAFKSV
+8 RFADTMANTVEKFKGV
-20 RESPEGKTEEI
+20 RESAEGKTEEI
-31 DKCIQAFNKSVEQ
+31 DKCIQAFNESVEQ

-136 VNVYDQGT
+136 VKVYDQGT

-165 FDNRD
+165 VDNRE
-170 ATRVSQLFGL
+170 ATRVIQLFRL

-249 LNDCDDDGNII
+249 LDEDCDDDGNII
-260 FDDDG
+260 P
-265 NIVQIPAPKSDDNR
+265 ILVPKSDDDR
-279 RTTENCMKETL
+279 RSTENYMKKALGEN
-290 KKHGIKLGDENI
+290 GIRLGDENI

-309 GLTALEKGDEALFE
+309 GLTALEKGEEALFE

-341 GKDLSKKTCGDR
+341 GKDLSKKTFGDR
-353 VNTALQNLQDK
+353 VNTALRSLQGK
-364 LEDAKKKLLDGNAS
+364 LKDAEKKLLEAKKS
-378 REQQERDMKDKAA
+378 QEQKESEMREKAA
-391 LTIRDA
+391 HTIRDA

-477 KISYTYKR
+477 KISYTRTR
-485 VIEVERDPR
+485 VIEVERNPR
-494 GLFEHIGAFFG
+494 GILENIGSRIFH
-505 KDYYTHRTIG
+505 KTYYRAKTIG
-515 ETREKTIDL
+515 ETKEETIDL

-556 YYSAPLRKMQDKA
+556 YYSAPLREMQSKA

>member
-8 RFADTMAAFKSV
+8 RFADTMANTVEKFKGV
-20 RESPEGKTEEI
+20 RESAEGKTEEI
-31 DKCIQAFNKSVEQ
+31 DQCIQAFNESVEQ

-80 KARNGMQFIQDYEN
+80 EARNGMQFILDNEN

-136 VNVYDQGT
+136 VKVYDRGT

-165 FDNRD
+165 VDNRE
-170 ATRVSQLFGL
+170 ATRVIQLFHL
-180 GGMTW
+180 GAMTW

-203 ESVKNADLVIF
+203 EYVKNADLVIF

-249 LNDCDDDGNII
+249 LDEDCDDDGNII
-260 FDDDG
+260 P
-265 NIVQIPAPKSDDNR
+265 ILVPKSDDDR
-279 RTTENCMKETL
+279 RSTENYMKKALGEN
-290 KKHGIKLGDENI
+290 GIRLGDENI

-309 GLTALEKGDEALFE
+309 GLTALEKGEEALFE

-328 KFWNLLSDITKDE
+328 KFWNLLSDITEQE
-341 GKDLSKKTCGDR
+341 GTILSKKAFGDR
-353 VNTALQNLQDK
+353 VNTALQSLQDK
-364 LEDAKKKLLDGNAS
+364 LKDAEKKLLDGNAS
-378 REQQERDMKDKAA
+378 REQKERDMKKKAA

-410 EKSKKVEETK
+410 EKSKEVEETK

-477 KISYTYKR
+477 KISYTRTR
-485 VIEVERDPR
+485 VIEVERNPR
-494 GLFEHIGAFFG
+494 GILENIGSRIFH
-505 KDYYTHRTIG
+505 KTYYRAKTIG
-515 ETREKTIDL
+515 ETKEETIDL

-556 YYSAPLRKMQDKA
+556 YYSAPLREMQDKA

>member
-8 RFADTMAAFKSV
+8 RFADTMANTVEKFKGV
-20 RESPEGKTEEI
+20 RESAEGKTEEI
-31 DKCIQAFNKSVEQ
+31 DKCIQAFNESVEQ

-80 KARNGMQFIQDYEN
+80 EARNGMQFIQDNED

-136 VNVYDQGT
+136 VEVYDQGT

-165 FDNRD
+165 VDNRE
-170 ATRVSQLFGL
+170 ATRVIQLFHL
-180 GGMTW
+180 GAMTW
-185 VDTPGFGSLTEEN
+185 VDTPGFGSVTNEN

-203 ESVKNADLVIF
+203 EYVKNADLVIF
-214 ASNSDAAGTQQDFQE
+214 PSTSDAAGTKQDFQE
-229 MKELYDMGKR
+229 MKKLCDMGKR
-239 FLLVLTQSDT
+239 CLLVVTQSDT
-249 LNDCDDDGNII
+249 LEEDC
-260 FDDDG
+260 DDDG
-265 NIVQIPAPKSDDNR
+265 NIVQIPVPKSDDDR
-279 RTTENCMKETL
+279 RSTENYMKETL

-309 GLTALEKGDEALFE
+309 GLTALEKEDEDLFE

-328 KFWNLLSDITKDE
+328 KFWNLLSDITEQE
-341 GKDLSKKTCGDR
+341 GTILSKKAFGDR
-353 VNTALQNLQDK
+353 VNTALKSLQGK

-378 REQQERDMKDKAA
+378 REQQERDMKKKAT
-391 LTIRDA
+391 LMIRDA
-397 KDECSQKVASLIQ
+397 KDECSQKMTNLIR
-410 EKSKKVEETK
+410 EKSKEVEKTK
-420 EPFSAADLKQILS
+420 ESFSAADLNQILS

-447 FDAMAQMTKLSGYQE
+447 FDALAQMTKLSGYQE

-494 GLFEHIGAFFG
+494 GFFEHIGAFFG

-556 YYSAPLRKMQDKA
+556 YYSAPLREMLDEA
-569 LAAIQTAEKE
+569 LDAIQTAEKE

>member
-8 RFADTMAAFKSV
+8 RFANTMAETVTKFKGV
-20 RESPEGKTEEI
+20 RESAEGKTEEI
-31 DKCIQAFNKSVEQ
+31 EQCIKTFKDNVKQ
-44 AKAHKLK
+44 AKTHRLK
-51 AKDKSIQEIYD
+51 AEDKSIQEIYD

-68 KDTLDGLTKELE
+68 EDTLDGLTKELE
-80 KARNGMQFIQDYEN
+80 EAKDGMQFIQDHED

-118 AIRKLPT
+118 AIRKLHT

-136 VNVYDQGT
+136 VTVYDQGT

-165 FDNRD
+165 VDNRE
-170 ATRVSQLFGL
+170 ATRVIQLFHL
-180 GGMTW
+180 GAMTW

-203 ESVKNADLVIF
+203 KHVKNADLVIF

-239 FLLVLTQSDT
+239 FLLVVTQSDT
-249 LNDCDDDGNII
+249 LEEDCDDDGNII
-260 FDDDG
+260 
-265 NIVQIPAPKSDDNR
+265 QIPAPKSDDDR
-279 RTTENCMKETL
+279 SKTESYMKETL
-290 KKHGIKLGDENI
+290 KKYGIKLGDENI

-309 GLTALEKGDEALFE
+309 GLTALEKEDEALFE

-328 KFWNLLSDITKDE
+328 KFWNLLSDITEQE
-341 GKDLSKKTCGDR
+341 GTILSKKTFGDR
-353 VNTALQNLQDK
+353 VNTALQSLQDK
-364 LEDAKKKLLDGNAS
+364 LKDAEKKLLDGNAS
-378 REQQERDMKDKAA
+378 REQKERDMKKKAA

-410 EKSKKVEETK
+410 EKSKEVEETK

-547 PQLIQEIID
+547 PRLIQEIID
-556 YYSAPLRKMQDKA
+556 YYSAPLREMQDEA
-569 LAAIQTAEKE
+569 LDAIQTAEKE

>member
-8 RFADTMAAFKSV
+8 RFADTMANTVEKFKGV
-20 RESPEGKTEEI
+20 RESAEGKTEEI
-31 DKCIQAFNKSVEQ
+31 DKCIKAFNESVEQ

-68 KDTLDGLTKELE
+68 EDTLNGLTKELKE
-80 KARNGMQFIQDYEN
+80 ARNGMQFIQDYEN

-118 AIRKLPT
+118 AIRKLHT

-136 VNVYDQGT
+136 VKVYDQGT

-165 FDNRD
+165 VDNRE
-170 ATRVSQLFGL
+170 ATRVIQLFHL
-180 GGMTW
+180 GAMTW

-203 ESVKNADLVIF
+203 EYVKNADLVIF
-214 ASNSDAAGTQQDFQE
+214 ASNSDAAGTKQDFQE
-229 MKELYDMGKR
+229 MKKLCDMGKR
-239 FLLVLTQSDT
+239 CLLVVTQSDT
-249 LNDCDDDGNII
+249 LEEDC
-260 FDDDG
+260 DDDG
-265 NIVQIPAPKSDDNR
+265 NIVQIPVPKSDDDR
-279 RTTENCMKETL
+279 RSTENYMKETL

-309 GLTALEKGDEALFE
+309 GLTALEKGEEDLFE

-328 KFWNLLSDITKDE
+328 KFWNLLSDITEQE
-341 GKDLSKKTCGDR
+341 GTILSKKAFGDR
-353 VNTALQNLQDK
+353 VNTALKSLQGK
-364 LEDAKKKLLDGNAS
+364 LKDAEKKLLEAKKS
-378 REQQERDMKDKAA
+378 QEQKESEMREKAA
-391 LTIRDA
+391 HTIRDA

-410 EKSKKVEETK
+410 EKSKEVEETK
-420 EPFSAADLKQILS
+420 EPFSAADLNQILS

-494 GLFEHIGAFFG
+494 GFFEHIGAFFG

-556 YYSAPLRKMQDKA
+556 YYSAPLREMQSKA

>member
-8 RFADTMAAFKSV
+8 RFANTMADTVTKFKGV
-20 RESPEGKTEEI
+20 RESAEGKTEEI
-31 DKCIQAFNKSVEQ
+31 DQCIKTFKKDVKQART
-44 AKAHKLK
+44 HKLK
-51 AKDKSIQEIYD
+51 AQDKSIQEIYD

-80 KARNGMQFIQDYEN
+80 EARSGMQFIQDNEN

-136 VNVYDQGT
+136 VKVYDQGT

-165 FDNRD
+165 VDNRE
-170 ATRVSQLFGL
+170 ATRVIQLFHL
-180 GGMTW
+180 GAMTW

-203 ESVKNADLVIF
+203 EYVKNADLVIF

-239 FLLVLTQSDT
+239 FLLVLTQSDI
-249 LNDCDDDGNII
+249 LEEDCDDE
-260 FDDDG
+260 G
-265 NIVQIPAPKSDDNR
+265 NIVQNPAPKSDDDR
-279 RTTENCMKETL
+279 RSTENYMKETL

-309 GLTALEKGDEALFE
+309 GLTALEKGEEALFE

-328 KFWNLLSDITKDE
+328 KFWNLLSDITEQE
-341 GKDLSKKTCGDR
+341 GTILSKKAFGDR
-353 VNTALQNLQDK
+353 VNTALQSLQDK
-364 LEDAKKKLLDGNAS
+364 LEDAEKKLLDGNAS
-378 REQQERDMKDKAA
+378 REQKESEMRKKAA
-391 LTIRDA
+391 HTIRDA

-420 EPFSAADLKQILS
+420 EPFSAADLNQILS

-477 KISYTYKR
+477 KISYTRTR
-485 VIEVERDPR
+485 VIEVERNPR
-494 GLFEHIGAFFG
+494 GIWENIGSRIFH
-505 KDYYTHRTIG
+505 KTYYRAKTIG
-515 ETREKTIDL
+515 ETKEETIDL

-535 HSSLEKILEKQA
+535 HSSLEKILKKQA

-556 YYSAPLRKMQDKA
+556 YYSAPLREMQSKA